1 VRKRPKTMRNQLQLW
16 PKPASAGKPAPSAPL
31 RESGPPVP
39 WRGSAVH
46 LIGIGGIGMS
56 GIAALL
62 PHYGCTVTGCDA
74 SGSEIIESLMR
85 RGIRVS
91 IGHSPEHITGKLGLV
106 IISAAIRDTNP
117 EVREAARLGIP
128 VVKYAQALGWLM
140 KDRDGIAV
148 AGAHG
153 KTTTTSM
160 IAYALS
166 YGGKHPAMVVGGV
179 VPQLGGNSLTGRGGP
194 FVVEACEYDRSFL
207 NLCPKAVVVTNIDRE
222 HLDYYSGLD
231 ELVGAFGA
239 FIAQAPADGLCVAN
253 GDDPNVLRAAKQSCA
268 RVETF
273 GEGKD
278 CDWRVGEWSRAD
290 GRTRFRAFHRGKNI
304 GVFEL
309 LVPGYYN
316 VRNALAC
323 VAASNFFDVNRQDVR
338 ESLAEF
344 RGARRRF
351 DRLGEAAGVM
361 VLDDYGHHPTEVRVT
376 LDAARQEFPQRRL
389 LCVFQ
394 PHQCSRTRLL
404 MNEFAGAF
412 GSADRVIVPDIY
424 SVRDNE
430 TDRASVH
437 SQDLVETLRRNGVQA
452 EYGSQFPETVDRLLQ
467 SVRSGDLVMTMGA
480 GPVND
485 VGIQLLQELKRREQS
500 HAMVL
505 GA

>member
-1 VRKRPKTMRNQLQLW
+1 
-16 PKPASAGKPAPSAPL
+16 
-31 RESGPPVP
+31 
-39 WRGSAVH
+39 
-46 LIGIGGIGMS
+46 
-56 GIAALL
+56 
-62 PHYGCTVTGCDA
+62 
-74 SGSEIIESLMR
+74 
-85 RGIRVS
+85 
-91 IGHSPEHITGKLGLV
+91 
-106 IISAAIRDTNP
+106 
-117 EVREAARLGIP
+117 
-128 VVKYAQALGWLM
+128 
-140 KDRDGIAV
+140 
-148 AGAHG
+148 
-153 KTTTTSM
+153 
-160 IAYALS
+160 
-166 YGGKHPAMVVGGV
+166 V

-207 NLCPKAVVVTNIDRE
+207 NLSPKAVVVTNIDRE
-222 HLDYYSGLD
+222 HLDYYSGFD
-231 ELVGAFGA
+231 ELVEAFGD
-239 FIAQAPADGLCVAN
+239 FVAQAPADGLCAAN
-253 GDDPNVLRAAKQSCA
+253 GDDPNVLRAAKRSRA

-278 CDWRVGEWSRAD
+278 CDWRVSEWTRAD
-290 GRTRFRAFHRGKNI
+290 GRTRFRAFHCGKNI

-309 LVPGYYN
+309 LVPGFYN

-323 VAASNFFDVNRQDVR
+323 IAISSFFDVNRQDVR

-376 LDAARQEFPQRRL
+376 LDAARQEFPKRRL

-404 MNEFAGAF
+404 MNDFAGAF

-424 SVRDNE
+424 SVRDSE
-430 TDRASVH
+430 ADRASVH

-452 EYGSQFPETVDRLLQ
+452 EYGSKFPETVDRLLH

-485 VGIQLLQELKRREQS
+485 VGIRLLQELKKREQS
-500 HAMVL
+500 HELVL
-505 GA
+505 RTGVVRTM